1 MIPGHDAAIAPR
13 RMGNRTESR
22 LTLDFRVDDVAA
34 SNAAVAKVIGD
45 LAARGFAI
53 VTDFLPAQ
61 AIAALRAE
69 ALRRDAAGELVA
81 AGIGRA
87 TERAVRSDIRG
98 DRIRWLD
105 DEHSAPAEQALHDA
119 LTTLRDAIN
128 RHLLLGAWRFE
139 GHYALY
145 PTGAA
150 YARHRDAFRGQRARA
165 GGRVV
170 SCILYLNEDWQAT
183 DGGALRIHFD
193 NGATCDVL
201 PAGGTL
207 VAFLA
212 ADFEHEVLPATR
224 PRLAV
229 TGWFRTRES

>member
-1 MIPGHDAAIAPR
+1 MDDSAP
-13 RMGNRTESR
+13 
-22 LTLDFRVDDVAA
+22 
-34 SNAAVAKVIGD
+34 NAAVARVIAD
-45 LAARGFAI
+45 IAARGFTI
-53 VTDFLPAQ
+53 VGDFLPAQ
-61 AIAALRAE
+61 AIAALRTE
-69 ALRRDAAGELVA
+69 AFRRDAAGELVA

-98 DRIRWLD
+98 DRIRWLS
-105 DEHSAPAEQALHDA
+105 DEHPAPAERALHDA
-119 LTTLRDAIN
+119 LTALREAVN

-145 PTGAA
+145 PPGAA
-150 YARHRDAFRGQRARA
+150 YARHRDAFRGQRACA

-170 SCILYLNEDWQAT
+170 SCILYLNEDWHAT
-183 DGGALRIHFD
+183 DGGALRIRFD

-201 PAGGTL
+201 PEGGTL